1 MKDMGT
7 EMNLTFKCPFN
18 LLRKI
23 DHTNS
28 LKKKFPDNF
37 SAFNFVKILNLRK
50 SLDIRHYLIHHMNLN
65 SPFENNNSNQSYAPL
80 TKHFVEGRLQLGERE
95 YNTGHNAKVK

>member
-1 MKDMGT
+1 
-7 EMNLTFKCPFN
+7 
-18 LLRKI
+18 
-23 DHTNS
+23 
-28 LKKKFPDNF
+28 
-37 SAFNFVKILNLRK
+37 
-50 SLDIRHYLIHHMNLN
+50 MNLN